1 MLSVSKAHINS
12 IQHIII
18 KEVLRGSLHI
28 LAIISVF
35 PYKTDLQSY
44 DSCWELASLII
55 VLGSQVHFHLSVSL
69 LQFIHYQSQY
79 IHNFTFIFLRQHSTA
94 ALLNTASK
102 SIKNIEPI
110 FTLLIVLMKDL
121 HLISIMYPI
130 NKFHHL
136 TLKLPWV
143 IKTEFLLTIS
153 IQYQADKW

>member
-1 MLSVSKAHINS
+1 MKALDRSVKMLGLWIVTSSVTFIKSANQSSIKLCQFDSCYILNTTTLPKKGKASLFWMLSVSKAHINS

-55 VLGSQVHFHLSVSL
+55 VLGSQVHFHLLVSL

-79 IHNFTFIFLRQHSTA
+79 IHNFTFILLRQHSTA
-94 ALLNTASK
+94 AL
-102 SIKNIEPI
+102 
-110 FTLLIVLMKDL
+110 
-121 HLISIMYPI
+121 
-130 NKFHHL
+130 
-136 TLKLPWV
+136 
-143 IKTEFLLTIS
+143 
-153 IQYQADKW
+153 